1 MFNASI
7 NNRQLLYIAGIAT
20 FLLVLMM
27 SACQY
32 DIVFSPPW
40 KNKKADLNKKI
51 TFLNEDFFNRLGQAN
66 QSKKPVFIDFYT
78 DWCAPCKRMDRD
90 VFTDATVVEHFD
102 ENFICLKI
110 NAERGEGL
118 ELAQKFNINTYPT
131 LVFIDSEGVE
141 ENRLVGFASA
151 QKLLKNAKKVN

>member
-1 MFNASI
+1 
-7 NNRQLLYIAGIAT
+7 
-20 FLLVLMM
+20 
-27 SACQY
+27 
-32 DIVFSPPW
+32 
-40 KNKKADLNKKI
+40 
-51 TFLNEDFFNRLGQAN
+51 
-66 QSKKPVFIDFYT
+66 
-78 DWCAPCKRMDRD
+78 MDRD